1 MAEALLARALAGDA
15 TPYEVTSAGTAPWD
29 GTPVSEG
36 SYLVALEQGLDLS
49 AHRARKVTRELVA
62 AADLI
67 LTMSR
72 SHLERIE
79 ALGGAGKSW
88 LLGEY
93 AGQKG
98 ADAEVADPMG
108 GDLSGYRDALVRLDE
123 LTRITAARLRAEHTK

>member
-1 MAEALLARALAGDA
+1 MAEALLARALAEDGA
-15 TPYEVTSAGTAPWD
+15 AYEVSSAGTAPWD

-49 AHRARKVTRELVA
+49 AHRARKATRELVA

-72 SHLERIE
+72 THLERIE
-79 ALGGAGKSW
+79 ALGGTGKSR

-93 AGQKG
+93 AGRRG

-108 GDLSGYRDALVRLDE
+108 GDLEGYRDAFVQLEE
-123 LTRITAARLRAEHTK
+123 LTRLAAERLRAERAG